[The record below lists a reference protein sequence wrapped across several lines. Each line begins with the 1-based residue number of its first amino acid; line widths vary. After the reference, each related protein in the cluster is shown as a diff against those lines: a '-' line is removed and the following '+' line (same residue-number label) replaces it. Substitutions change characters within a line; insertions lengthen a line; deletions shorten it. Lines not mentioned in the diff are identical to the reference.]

1 MHCCQSVQS
10 ILISTS
16 AVSFGLVLHR
26 VHFVWEQHCRGM
38 WPTSK
43 PAPETGVQ
51 MSGCNKRWQIRSTW
65 SCWRKSPHS
74 RCPGFDETASTY
86 VVRQA
91 DKDLYQSLK
100 LGMFCYVLN
109 SRQMGKSS
117 LRVRT
122 MAKLKRDGMRCIAFE
137 MRELCV
143 HQVTEDEFYG
153 GFVSHLVSELNLDID
168 LEEWWRRNSFIHPSL
183 RLSKFVEEILLQGN
197 ENIIIFSHI
206 DISSFF
212 YFNMKPVLLLYNL

>member
-1 MHCCQSVQS
+1 MG
-10 ILISTS
+10 
-16 AVSFGLVLHR
+16 SFQQGNEYQVGGSL
-26 VHFVWEQHCRGM
+26 
-38 WPTSK
+38 
-43 PAPETGVQ
+43 
-51 MSGCNKRWQIRSTW
+51 
-65 SCWRKSPHS
+65 
-74 RCPGFDETASTY
+74 DEKASTY

-122 MAKLKRDGMRCIAFE
+122 MAKLKSEGVRCIAFE

-153 GFVSHLVSELNLDID
+153 GFVSPA
-168 LEEWWRRNSFIHPSL
+168 RKRA
-183 RLSKFVEEILLQGN
+183 
-197 ENIIIFSHI
+197 
-206 DISSFF
+206 
-212 YFNMKPVLLLYNL
+212 